1 MAANTAPIYSAKG
14 AIGFNDTGAITTAN
28 TTKDL
33 TSGTIYLCATA
44 SADGYYVERIR
55 FRALGTNVATVA
67 RIWIN
72 NGSTTATATN
82 NRLWDEI
89 TLSATTVSEVA
100 SLVNYEVPLGFILP
114 NGHRI
119 YVTIGTAVAAGYHAV
134 VIGGDYTA

>member
-1 MAANTAPIYSAKG
+1 MAGNPTPIYSAKG
-14 AIGFNDTGAITTAN
+14 AIGFSDAVISAAN

-44 SADGYYVERIR
+44 AADGSYVERIR

-89 TLSATTVSEVA
+89 TLSLTTVSEVA

-114 NGHRI
+114 NGYRI